1 MTTRKEA
8 YIADA
13 MLKSKTITEV
23 KNFVRTLEKQY
34 FDNTYNSGG
43 ADEILNA
50 DLTAYD
56 ITATQFGDY
65 MNVVTELKKLFF
77 NEAVTQGDYAK
88 SLNVIEHA
96 SL

>member
-23 KNFVRTLEKQY
+23 KDFIRTLEKQY

-43 ADEILNA
+43 ADAITDA
-50 DLTAYD
+50 DLAAYD
-56 ITATQFGDY
+56 TTAAQFGDY
-65 MNVVTELKKLFF
+65 MNVVSELANLFF
-77 NEAVTQGDYAK
+77 NQPVATGDYAK
-88 SLNVIEHA
+88 SLNVIAHT